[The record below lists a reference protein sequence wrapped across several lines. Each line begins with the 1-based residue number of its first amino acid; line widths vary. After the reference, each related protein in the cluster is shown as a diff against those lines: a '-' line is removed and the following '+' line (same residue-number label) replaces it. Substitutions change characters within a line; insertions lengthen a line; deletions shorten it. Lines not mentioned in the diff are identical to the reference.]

1 MQHKRNNDDNTNKAT
16 KKVEVQMGG
25 TYNSCPNATSVNNNN
40 NHYYTNPIP
49 RTYIITEIINSL
61 SKLGEQLTPQKD
73 IDINSFYIEKKIEH
87 NHLDRWADEVK
98 YYAAYSAHISRIY
111 EEFDVQGKNKSMFV
125 MRWLKNE
132 YRKLSMI
139 TNGDQLFDELLQ
151 IADNAIWN
159 DPRRSPNLM
168 EEETSFELRIVLV
181 DAFIKCEI
189 FEKPPMDTN

>member
-1 MQHKRNNDDNTNKAT
+1 MQHKRNNDDNTNQPINSYRVA
-16 KKVEVQMGG
+16 EGG
-25 TYNSCPNATSVNNNN
+25 TLNSCPNAQTVNN
-40 NHYYTNPIP
+40 NHYYANPIP
-49 RTYIITEIINSL
+49 RSYIITEIINSL
-61 SKLGEQLTPQKD
+61 SKLGEKLTPQKD

-98 YYAAYSAHISRIY
+98 YYTAYSAHISRIY

-159 DPRRSPNLM
+159 DPQRSPNLM
-168 EEETSFELRIVLV
+168 EEEISFELRIVLV
-181 DAFIKCEI
+181 DAFINCEI